1 MSKLNPQ
8 IRTVEVGRKTIREV
22 TIYPLSLSDQFR
34 TTDLISGLVN
44 QVLDFLEKQKDVE
57 LPEKARDVDIIKEIA
72 AAVEANL
79 TQILD
84 FVVDPAEK
92 IALDDITNLQFSELA
107 DLIYEVNYSGA
118 AGNFQG
124 LIGKIRNL
132 FPSMGPSPKSSVQP
146 ATDLN
151 ISTIGALGTEE

>member
-8 IRTVEVGRKTIREV
+8 IQTVDIGRRVLHEV

-44 QVLDFLEKQKDVE
+44 QVLDFLEKQKTLKPAERTRDIDVI
-57 LPEKARDVDIIKEIA
+57 KDIA
-72 AAVEANL
+72 SAVEVNL
-79 TQILD
+79 GQILE
-84 FVVDPAEK
+84 FVVDSNEK
-92 IALDDITNLQFSELA
+92 IDLDDITNLQFSELA

-118 AGNFQG
+118 VGNFQG
-124 LIGKIRNL
+124 LIGKVKEL
-132 FPSMGPSPKSSVQP
+132 FPSMGPSLKSSAQP

-151 ISTIGALGTEE
+151 ISTIGPLGTEE